1 MNAALM
7 HQLFYWLAWLVGVL
21 MGYAIFKYRHSH
33 EVRNSEL
40 SNQHSGLIDEMPI
53 IYVRQN
59 G

>member
-1 MNAALM
+1 MTDAIM

-21 MGYAIFKYRHSH
+21 MGYGIFKYRHSH
-33 EVRNSEL
+33 TVL
-40 SNQHSGLIDEMPI
+40 SPQHSALPDEMPI